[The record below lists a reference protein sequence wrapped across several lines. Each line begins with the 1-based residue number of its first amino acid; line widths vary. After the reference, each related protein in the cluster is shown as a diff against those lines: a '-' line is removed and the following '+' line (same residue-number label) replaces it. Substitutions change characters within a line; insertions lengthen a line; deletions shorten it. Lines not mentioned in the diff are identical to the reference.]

1 MKKLNVRIKDGIF
14 IFPGGASFWGIGRLV
29 LSKGGFPINEIQR
42 FFSPIMLSTP
52 VKLIA
57 KDSLRNTHIV
67 PLRSI
72 LN

>member
-1 MKKLNVRIKDGIF
+1 MSELKMVSSS
-14 IFPGGASFWGIGRLV
+14 FPAEFPFRTS
-29 LSKGGFPINEIQR
+29 LSKGGFPINEVQR